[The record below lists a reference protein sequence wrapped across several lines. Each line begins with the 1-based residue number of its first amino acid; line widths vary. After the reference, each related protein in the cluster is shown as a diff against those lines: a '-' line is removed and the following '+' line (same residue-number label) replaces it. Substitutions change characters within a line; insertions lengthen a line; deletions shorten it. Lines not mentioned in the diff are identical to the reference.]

1 MKRFNPIQI
10 IVLVMSIVLFVAVS
24 LPSLAATF
32 SGKVIDSEEK
42 PVPGVVV
49 TLRSFKGTSFP
60 DEWRSNP
67 EPVFPPPTPSET
79 DDTGAFSIKNIT
91 SLSTNKLVMLPER
104 QKSDY
109 EVIGLEIEGIR
120 FFIHPQAFEFEPNG
134 LAFMIEPG
142 ADIKDVKITVR
153 LRMRIRGQV
162 LSPDGTP
169 LRNVVVRSNVKSR
182 YVGGGTGSSGGPTT
196 LDAEGRFVKYVDDA
210 GHHTVSITYQG
221 QSATSKEILLEDG
234 QRLDGLVLTLE
245 GEQETPT
252 EVLTPLKPPIPKQR
266 AAPAPRRFDP
276 ERQRAMAQ
284 RRRAG
289 VWIVNPK
296 TRHAYR
302 RIYCKTHKEAQEQA
316 TAEGAHLVAINS
328 KAEQDW
334 LRAVFGKQNFWI
346 GLTDGLKE
354 GKRLWDNGE
363 PVTYTNWN
371 SPVQTSVDQDSDAD
385 KNYTIL
391 IGFTGK
397 WQAVRE
403 GSPIAR
409 MAKIAILEKEMLIV
423 DNPKSDG
430 DNNKR

>member
-32 SGKVIDSEEK
+32 SGKVVDSEEK

-60 DEWRSNP
+60 DQWRSDP
-67 EPVFPPPTPSET
+67 EPVFPPPVPSET
-79 DDTGAFSIKNIT
+79 EDTGAFSIKNIT
-91 SLSTNKLVMLPER
+91 SPSTNKLVMLSET
-104 QKSDY
+104 KSDY

-120 FFIHPQAFEFEPNG
+120 FFIDQFDLDE
-134 LAFMIEPG
+134 LAFMIEPD

-169 LRNVVVRSNVKSR
+169 LRNVEVRSKVKSR
-182 YVGGGTGSSGGPTT
+182 YVGGVTGSSSGPTT
-196 LDAEGRFVKYVDDA
+196 LDAEGRFVKYVDNA
-210 GHHTVSITYQG
+210 GHYTVSITYQG

-266 AAPAPRRFDP
+266 AAPRRFDP
-276 ERQRAMAQ
+276 ERHRSMVE

-289 VWIVNPK
+289 VWIVNPE
-296 TRHAYR
+296 TRHAYK
-302 RIYCKTHKEAQEQA
+302 RIYCKTHKEAQERA

-334 LRAVFGKQNFWI
+334 LRAVFRKQNFWI

-354 GKRLWDNGE
+354 GKRHWDNGE

-371 SPVQTSVDQDSDAD
+371 SPVQTSVGEDSDAD

-397 WQAVRE
+397 WQTASE

-409 MAKIAILEKEMLIV
+409 MAKIAILEKEIPIV
-423 DNPKSDG
+423 NKSKPDG
-430 DNNKR
+430 ENNKR